1 MSSRPT
7 LLYFFMVKRY
17 VYTFLVKK
25 ICSL

>member
-1 MSSRPT
+1 
-7 LLYFFMVKRY
+7 MVKRY